1 MRYFMPKKILYT
13 FSIKINKA
21 LCKQELVYT
30 VQFFYEVTT
39 ILMWKECYYY
49 YYLVEKIYSFVPP
62 LRFCHSKNVKISK
75 HFFILISEKFYNLL
89 SYYSFTLVATFSLR
103 ILSIKLCDYLSEKKK
118 IWPCK

>member
-21 LCKQELVYT
+21 LCKQELLYT
-30 VQFFYEVTT
+30 LQFFYEVTT
-39 ILMWKECYYY
+39 ILMWKEC

-103 ILSIKLCDYLSEKKK
+103 ILSIKLCDYLSEKKN
-118 IWPCK
+118 IYMAL